1 MDSQASENLLRFTV
15 DRVLPDPNTDTQIVV
30 LKDERSNEV
39 LPIWVGA
46 SEGHAIEVAL
56 KGVTPPRP
64 MTHDLIRS
72 LADHLRAKISKVVVT
87 DVKNSTYYAS
97 IHLVS
102 GETERTVDSRP
113 SDAIALALRTNSPIY
128 VTQEVLKCRG
138 GGDLDAWLEKFDS
151 KDFGQ
156 SQA

>member
-1 MDSQASENLLRFTV
+1 MENPASQNLLRFTV

-30 LKDERSNEV
+30 LKEDRSGEV

-46 SEGHAIEVAL
+46 SEGHAIQVAL
-56 KGVTPPRP
+56 EGITPPRP

-128 VTQEVLKCRG
+128 VTEEVLKRRG
-138 GGDLDAWLEKFDS
+138 GGNLDAWLEKFES
-151 KDFGQ
+151 KSFGQ
-156 SQA
+156 FQV